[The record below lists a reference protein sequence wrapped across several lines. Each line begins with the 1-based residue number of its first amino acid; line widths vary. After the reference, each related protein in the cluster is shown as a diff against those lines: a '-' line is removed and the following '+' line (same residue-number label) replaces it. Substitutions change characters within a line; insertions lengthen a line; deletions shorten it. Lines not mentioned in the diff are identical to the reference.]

1 MNLLQQPLF
10 FEPVYKDYIW
20 GGQRIASVF
29 NRNATPTPCAE
40 SWEISAHPDGMSVV
54 KDGTLGGK
62 SLADLT
68 AQFGRALIGTKAK
81 DTNRFPLL
89 FKIIDACEKLSV
101 QIHPSERTAPIVG
114 GEPKTEMWYM
124 LDAQPGAAL
133 YAGLAKGTGAPQIQQ
148 ALANGALEKL
158 LPQLSVQKGSA
169 LFIPGGLVH
178 AIGEGCLIYEVQQS
192 SNTTYR
198 FYDWGRVG
206 ADGKPR
212 ELHTEKALAA
222 IDWSLPMPKITRGLT
237 VAPNLRNNVWRE
249 VLSTPFFNM
258 RHLGLTEKEKIELD
272 GTSFHAVF
280 AIDGEAAIT
289 VGDVCKKCV
298 KGVSCL
304 IPATAD
310 THYAVKPTAKNTE
323 LLITTL

>member
-1 MNLLQQPLF
+1 LRQGA
-10 FEPVYKDYIW
+10 D
-20 GGQRIASVF
+20 
-29 NRNATPTPCAE
+29 AT
-40 SWEISAHPDGMSVV
+40 
-54 KDGTLGGK
+54 
-62 SLADLT
+62 
-68 AQFGRALIGTKAK
+68 
-81 DTNRFPLL
+81 
-89 FKIIDACEKLSV
+89 
-101 QIHPSERTAPIVG
+101 
-114 GEPKTEMWYM
+114 
-124 LDAQPGAAL
+124 
-133 YAGLAKGTGAPQIQQ
+133 QIQQ
-148 ALANGALEKL
+148 ALANGTLEKL
-158 LPQLSVQKGSA
+158 LPQLPVQKGSA

-222 IDWSLPMPKITRGLT
+222 IDWSLPMPKTTKGLT
-237 VAPNLRNNVWRE
+237 VEPNQRNNVWRE

-258 RHLGLTEKEKIELD
+258 RHLGLTEKEKIALD
-272 GTSFHAVF
+272 GTSFHGIF
-280 AIDGEAAIT
+280 AIEGEAEIT
-289 VGDVCKKCV
+289 VGAVCKKCA

-310 THYAVKPTAKNTE
+310 THYTVKPSANNTE